1 MKVFSWRA
9 YLKSVLGREFY
20 SDEDVKQIMKRIF
33 DKDSWQF
40 RCEGKTEKQMKKAGW
55 VTVDKWMVE
64 K

>member
-1 MKVFSWRA
+1 MKVFSWRS

-40 RCEGKTEKQMKKAGW
+40 RCEGKTEKQLEDADWGM
-55 VTVDKWMVE
+55 VDDWMVE